1 MRTSM
6 AKEWTYAIRSG
17 RLVVLLGSFL
27 FLAISTPLM
36 YKFVL
41 PMILESKLGQVSGQ
55 DLAAMMNMGQRE
67 SIQSYIGDVFE
78 IGSIVVAFSLCGLLA
93 QEISENTL
101 VIPLCSG
108 KRYGEVIG
116 TKMLVFGLILS
127 LVQCISTFATYVYSG
142 LLFSFEL
149 DPRPVII
156 SGILQGVY
164 MLFLLSCILMW
175 GVSVKRPIPTGF
187 ATLATVYGMHF
198 LGSIFNMEKYLPSG
212 LLIEA
217 NKMGSGSILQIAG
230 TILPTVVLIVLM
242 TLAAVAR
249 MKGLTWNER

>member
-1 MRTSM
+1 MRTSI

-41 PMILESKLGQVSGQ
+41 PMILESQLGQVSSQ
-55 DLAAMMNMGQRE
+55 DLATMINMGQSE

-116 TKMLVFGLILS
+116 AKMLVFGLILS
-127 LVQCISTFATYVYSG
+127 LVQCVSTFATYVYSG

-149 DPRPVII
+149 DPGPVII

-175 GVSVKRPIPTGF
+175 GVSVKRPIPTG
-187 ATLATVYGMHF
+187 
-198 LGSIFNMEKYLPSG
+198 
-212 LLIEA
+212 
-217 NKMGSGSILQIAG
+217 
-230 TILPTVVLIVLM
+230 
-242 TLAAVAR
+242 
-249 MKGLTWNER
+249 

>member
-1 MRTSM
+1 MRTSI
-6 AKEWTYAIRSG
+6 AKEWVYAIRSG
-17 RLVVLLGSFL
+17 RLVILLGSFL

-36 YKFVL
+36 YKFIL
-41 PMILESKLGQVSGQ
+41 PMILESQMGQISSQ
-55 DLAAMMNMGQRE
+55 EIAAMINTGQRE

-93 QEISENTL
+93 QEIGENTL

-108 KRYGEVIG
+108 KRYGEILVA
-116 TKMLVFGLILS
+116 KMLVFGLILS

-142 LLFSFEL
+142 VLFSFEL
-149 DPRPVII
+149 DTGPVII

-164 MLFLLSCILMW
+164 MIFLLSCILMW
-175 GVSVKRPIPTGF
+175 GASIKRPIPTGF

-198 LGSIFNMEKYLPSG
+198 LGSIFNMGKYLPSG
-212 LLIEA
+212 LLVEA
-217 NKMGSGSILQIAG
+217 NKMRSGSILQIAG
-230 TILPTVVLIVLM
+230 MMLPTLVLIVLM
-242 TLAAVAR
+242 TLAAAAR

>member
-6 AKEWTYAIRSG
+6 AKEWAYAIRSG

-27 FLAISTPLM
+27 FLAVSTPLM
-36 YKFVL
+36 YKYIL
-41 PMILESKLGQVSGQ
+41 PMILETQLGQVSSQ
-55 DLAAMMNMGQRE
+55 EIAAMMNMGQRE
-67 SIQSYIGDVFE
+67 SMESYMGDVFE
-78 IGSIVVAFSLCGLLA
+78 IGSIVVSFSLCGLLA

-108 KRYGEVIG
+108 KRYGEIIG
-116 TKMLVFGLILS
+116 AKILVFGFILS
-127 LVQCISTFATYVYSG
+127 FVQCISTFITYVYSG
-142 LLFSFEL
+142 VLFSFEI
-149 DPRPVII
+149 DAGPVII

-175 GVSVKRPIPTGF
+175 GVSAKRPIPTGF

>member
-6 AKEWTYAIRSG
+6 AKEWAYAIRSG

-27 FLAISTPLM
+27 FLAVSTPLM
-36 YKFVL
+36 YKYIL
-41 PMILESKLGQVSGQ
+41 PMILETQLGQVSSQ
-55 DLAAMMNMGQRE
+55 EIAAMMNMGQRE
-67 SIQSYIGDVFE
+67 SMESYMGDVFE
-78 IGSIVVAFSLCGLLA
+78 IGSIVVSFSLCGLLA

-108 KRYGEVIG
+108 KRYGEIIG
-116 TKMLVFGLILS
+116 AKILVFGFILS
-127 LVQCISTFATYVYSG
+127 FVQCISTFITYVYSG
-142 LLFSFEL
+142 VLFSFEI
-149 DPRPVII
+149 DAGPVII

-164 MLFLLSCILMW
+164 MVFLLSCILMW
-175 GVSVKRPIPTGF
+175 GVSAKRPIPTGF

-230 TILPTVVLIVLM
+230 TILPTVILIVLM